1 MSKLLRNVIAVLFIV
16 LLLLIAFAAG
26 FAFSEYGGVAAAG
39 GDNASGTE
47 SGDGFA
53 LLDEAWT
60 LVERNYLG
68 ELPSLTQVTYGAVRG
83 ALAAVNDPYTV
94 FIEPPARDEERER
107 LSGNFG
113 GIGAYLS
120 RNEDSELLLEPIP
133 GNPAEEA
140 GILPGDVLLAV
151 DDVSITAE
159 MAVSDVAEL
168 IKGEKGTIVT
178 LTISRE
184 GRAEPFQVSIVRD
197 DILLPSVSFK
207 ILEEDPA
214 IGFIQLTRFSGES
227 GDEIEQAITELQS
240 QGAEMLVL
248 DLRSNPGGLLTAAVD
263 VADHF
268 LSDVPVLYQQ
278 SMGQA
283 EEVYRA
289 NPEVIAGDMPLVVLV
304 DGGTASS
311 AEILAGALQ
320 DHERGY
326 LIGTP
331 TFGKGSVQ
339 LVFDLSDGSSVHV
352 TASRWLTPDRHQID
366 QQGLQPDQVVE
377 NSQEAIDAGRDEP
390 LLQAIEYLQRER
402 Q

>member
-248 DLRSNPGGLLTAAVD
+248 DLRNNPGGLLTAAVD